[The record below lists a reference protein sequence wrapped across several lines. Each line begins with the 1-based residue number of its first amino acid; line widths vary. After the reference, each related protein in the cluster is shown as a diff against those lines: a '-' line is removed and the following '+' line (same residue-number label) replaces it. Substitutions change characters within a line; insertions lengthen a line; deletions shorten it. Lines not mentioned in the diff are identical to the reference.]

1 MYSLTPKLSDYTS
14 GIDRKRLIECV
25 ILRSSLIESRQ
36 ISMNVSMPME
46 DANKFVQTLKVALNV
61 PATKGSL

>member
-1 MYSLTPKLSDYTS
+1 MCSFTPKLSDDTT

-61 PATKGSL
+61 PAMKASL

>member
-1 MYSLTPKLSDYTS
+1 MYSLTPKLSDDAT

-61 PATKGSL
+61 PATKASL